1 MELEVKQ
8 RGRDKVRKSDEFLNV
23 VRGYDGLIFVTHDN
37 PDPDGLSCGWALG
50 EFVRRKLGKSYRLVA
65 RGSVLRAEN
74 QQLLKLL
81 NPPLELV
88 EDLTIPPATL
98 VVLTDCRPEALN
110 HLPLGDAP
118 VAVVDHHKGPHAR
131 SSAAVFSDLRQNVA
145 ASAAIAACY
154 WREHELTP
162 PPDLAT
168 ALAYAIRSECGGG
181 SVTFSALDRRMLNW
195 VSRYA
200 QADILTEIEEA
211 PLSRAYFRDLT
222 HALQSTRLVEGMA
235 FCMLP
240 CVAAPETVGEVA
252 DLLIRCEG
260 IEAALCA
267 GHYGDRIVLSSR
279 THRESLKDASVL
291 VHKVVEGMGHCG
303 GHEHRAGGVIPLH
316 RTDHQNGISPSALQ
330 KRWFTACGVAGSTE
344 ESLVEAMPS
353 LPTAQRSG
361 ATRVPAHQRDVTFKQ
376 KAMNLL
382 LHEADMIAA
391 QSDAK
396 AVFILSDPE
405 SFPTPWEHIEPSHRR
420 IFYGIKESCP
430 AVIPTLRPD
439 VTVIRI
445 PSVPLTRMNQVKLVV
460 FLALA
465 RRLIAVGDVVVCLAG
480 AGDGSELDTL
490 FVARVG
496 HETEMFSYLPCDKAM
511 GFAIRPEV
519 IARIVDLAIELGV
532 EGREG
537 KPVGAL
543 FVLGDASRVLRKSR
557 PLILNPFFGYKEEQR
572 NILDPHLEETVK
584 ELSTIDGAFI
594 VREDGVIESCGV
606 FLKVSGRSGELP
618 SGLGSRHHVAA
629 GITATT
635 DSLAI
640 TVSESTGTVT
650 IFRRGK
656 ILTAMEKPRRLSCVV
671 RTFPETGLEA

>member
-1 MELEVKQ
+1 MELEIKQ
-8 RGRDKVRKSDEFLNV
+8 KGRGRVRKSDEFLNI
-23 VRGYDGLIFVTHDN
+23 VRGFDDLVFVTHDN
-37 PDPDGLSCGWALG
+37 PDPDGVACGWALG
-50 EFVRRKLGKSYRLVA
+50 ELVRRKLGKNYRLVA
-65 RGSVLRAEN
+65 RGTVLRAEN

-81 NPPLELV
+81 HPPLELV
-88 EDLTIPPATL
+88 EDLAFSPATL
-98 VVLTDCRPEALN
+98 AVLIDCRPEALN
-110 HLPLGDAP
+110 HLPLDHATI
-118 VAVVDHHKGPHAR
+118 AVIDHHRGSQPR
-131 SSAAVFSDLRQNVA
+131 SSSPIFSDLRTQVA
-145 ASAAIAACY
+145 ASASIAACY
-154 WREHELTP
+154 WREHELPLP
-162 PPDLAT
+162 PELAT

-181 SVTFSALDRRMLNW
+181 SVTFSTLDRRMFNW

-200 QADILTEIEEA
+200 QADVLTEIEEA
-211 PLSRAYFRDLT
+211 PLPRAYFRDLT
-222 HALQSTRLVEGMA
+222 HALQSTRLVQGMA

-240 CVAAPETVGEVA
+240 SVAAPETVGEVA
-252 DLLIRCEG
+252 DLLIRCQG

-267 GHYGDRIVLSSR
+267 GRNGEKILLSSR
-279 THRESLKDASVL
+279 THRESRKDASHL
-291 VHKVVEGMGHCG
+291 VHKVVEGLGHSG
-303 GHEHRAGGVIPLH
+303 GHEHRAGGLIPLH
-316 RTDHQNGISPSALQ
+316 HGDHQDDQLASDIQ
-330 KRWFTACGVAGSTE
+330 KRWFLACGVAGESE
-344 ESLVEAMPS
+344 ESLVEATASMPS
-353 LPTAQRSG
+353 SPHPGGSRA
-361 ATRVPAHQRDVTFKQ
+361 PAHGRDVPFKQ

-382 LHEADMIAA
+382 LHEADLIAA

-405 SFPTPWEHIEPSHRR
+405 AFPTPWDCIQPSHRR

-430 AVIPTLRPD
+430 AVTPTLRPD

-445 PSVPLTRMNQVKLVV
+445 PNVPLTRMNQVKLVV

-519 IARIVDLAIELGV
+519 IARVVDLAIELGV

-543 FVLGDASRVLRKSR
+543 FVLGDAPHVMRKSR

-606 FLKVSGRSGELP
+606 FLKVSGRSMELP

-635 DSLAI
+635 DSIAI

-656 ILTAMEKPRRLSCVV
+656 ILTVMEKPRRLSCVV
-671 RTFPETGLEA
+671 RTLPETGLQA